1 MKTNILLFIAL
12 FAFVFNSCKDDTTT
26 TPTPATPVDT
36 FPYDGEWTG
45 NYIGGD
51 KGTVSIV
58 IDSVGNLIG
67 TGYSENVMTSFNL
80 SGTVDSSGKLTAAS
94 ASTGATFAGT
104 LTPPNGSGTWSN
116 TTINGTWTAT
126 KK

>member
-26 TPTPATPVDT
+26 TPTSATPVDT

-51 KGTVSIV
+51 EGTVTITVESNGKLNGSAYSNNIMSTFSLNGMV
-58 IDSVGNLIG
+58 DSTGKLNATSTTTGAIFSGNLSA
-67 TGYSENVMTSFNL
+67 TNA
-80 SGTVDSSGKLTAAS
+80 SGI
-94 ASTGATFAGT
+94 
-104 LTPPNGSGTWSN
+104 WEN
-116 TTINGTWTAT
+116 TTISGTWTAT